1 MRCYKKFCDEEKI
14 RRQERSEEK
23 RAKQITET
31 VPITEDSSMEPI
43 EEPSRKVTRS
53 SQICSSVAAQSIKD
67 LASKKSVCTAR
78 VLHHL
83 WKRCFLV

>member
-23 RAKQITET
+23 REKQITET
-31 VPITEDSSMEPI
+31 VPITEEPI

-53 SQICSSVAAQSIKD
+53 SQICSSVAAQSKTLPQINQYVLPECCIICGRD
-67 LASKKSVCTAR
+67 ASWFRTDKV
-78 VLHHL
+78 
-83 WKRCFLV
+83 